1 MKDKKNY
8 YFDNAA
14 TSWPKPEV
22 VYHAVDTALRHGGNP
37 GRGGYK
43 RALAAEELIFS
54 ARQKVASFFAI
65 KDSSQLV
72 FTLNA
77 TDSLNMAIKGVLK
90 AGDHV
95 LITPF
100 EHNSVLRPLNSL
112 ERAGFIS
119 VTEMPCSLDGELDL
133 KVLPTLF
140 QENTRL
146 VVVTH
151 ASNVTGQILPV
162 AALAALAREKGAL
175 LLLDAAQTA
184 GVYPV
189 NVQDLRP
196 DLMVFAG
203 HKGFLGPQGTAG
215 LYLNKNVKIK
225 SWREGGTGSRS
236 EEEIQPEFMPD
247 FLEAGTLNVPG
258 IAGLEAGINFIQAE
272 GLNRIRGHEVTLAG
286 KLRTGLR
293 AIPGVRVYGPEN
305 PQDGVAVVSFEIVGV
320 DSGSVGFTLED
331 IYGIISRTGLHCAPR
346 CHKCIGTFPRG
357 TVRLSLGYFTTEEEV
372 DYVLKAVAEIFEKT
386 VRK

>member
-1 MKDKKNY
+1 MRNKRSY

-22 VYHAVDTALRHGGNP
+22 VYCAVDKALRHGGNP

-54 ARQKVASFFAI
+54 ARQKVASFFGI
-65 KDSSQLV
+65 EDSSQLV

-77 TDSLNMAIKGVLK
+77 TDALNMAIKGVLK
-90 AGDHV
+90 EGDHV

-112 ERAGFIS
+112 ERDGLIS

-133 KVLPTLF
+133 RALPPLF
-140 QENTRL
+140 QENTKM
-146 VVVTH
+146 VIVTH

-162 AALAALAREKGAL
+162 TAIATLAREKGAL
-175 LLLDAAQTA
+175 LLLDVAQTA

-189 NVQDLRP
+189 NVQDLKP

-203 HKGFLGPQGTAG
+203 HKGLLGPQGTAG
-215 LYLNKNVKIK
+215 LYLKKNVKIK
-225 SWREGGTGSRS
+225 PWREGGTGSRS
-236 EEEIQPEFMPD
+236 EEEIQPQFMPD

-258 IAGLEAGINFIQAE
+258 IAGLEAGINFIQEE
-272 GLNRIRGHEVTLAG
+272 GLNHIRSHEMTLAG
-286 KLRTGLR
+286 KLRSGLR
-293 AIPGVRVYGPEN
+293 VLPGVRVYGPEN

-320 DSGSVGFTLED
+320 DSGSIGFILED

-346 CHKCIGTFPRG
+346 GHKGIGTFPRG
-357 TVRLSLGYFTTEEEV
+357 TVRLSPGYFTAEEEV
-372 DYVLKAVAEIFEKT
+372 DYLLKAVAEIVEET
-386 VRK
+386 VK